1 MKLSIILQ
9 VLLYNGQL
17 DLIVGGPLTER
28 FLQVLQWS
36 GLSEYL
42 KAKRKVWMIGED
54 VAGYVRAVNNFYQV
68 SDVFNVWLLWL
79 DTELIMAIS
88 TRLSE

>member
-1 MKLSIILQ
+1 MQ

-17 DLIVGGPLTER
+17 DLIVGAPLTER

-36 GLSEYL
+36 GQSDFL
-42 KAKRKVWMIGED
+42 KAERKLWRIGED

-68 SDVFNVWLLWL
+68 S
-79 DTELIMAIS
+79 TY
-88 TRLSE
+88 RLGQRYAY